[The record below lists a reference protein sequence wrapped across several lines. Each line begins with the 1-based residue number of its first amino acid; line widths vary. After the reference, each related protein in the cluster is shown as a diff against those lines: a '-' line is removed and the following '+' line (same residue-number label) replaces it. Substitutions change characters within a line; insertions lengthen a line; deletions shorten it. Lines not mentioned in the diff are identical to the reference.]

1 MTDTWDK
8 ARKKSLEDAQM
19 ISMSILVKTWTF
31 RKGFQWGMFMVLEL
45 QDNATWMLLNQRAWS
60 NYSFT
65 CYSISNIK
73 KLENCWMSQPAFMHL
88 DIMNNVKTATII
100 KTQKHP
106 NEDWILNPKWN
117 FLLPLTYA
125 NRLNLFKRIC
135 NPKMKINNDQNRMSF
150 ILPYNTKDEFL
161 KIICLLFSL

>member
-1 MTDTWDK
+1 MTDTWDE
-8 ARKKSLEDAQM
+8 ARKNSLEDAQM

-73 KLENCWMSQPAFMHL
+73 KLENCWTSQPAFMHL

-106 NEDWILNPKWN
+106 NVDWILNPTWN
-117 FLLPLTYA
+117 FLLHLLCSTLTDWIWLKEYIIQKWKFIIYLPLW
-125 NRLNLFKRIC
+125 
-135 NPKMKINNDQNRMSF
+135 PK
-150 ILPYNTKDEFL
+150 PYVFY
-161 KIICLLFSL
+161 SSV